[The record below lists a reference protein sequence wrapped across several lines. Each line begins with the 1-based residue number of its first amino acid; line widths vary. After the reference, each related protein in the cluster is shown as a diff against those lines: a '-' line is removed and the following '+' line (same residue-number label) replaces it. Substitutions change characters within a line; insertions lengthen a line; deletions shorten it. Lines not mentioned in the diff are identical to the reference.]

1 MLNKELSCEI
11 CGRKIKN
18 ESIKITVEG
27 INLMVCYGCS
37 KIGEIGWKIGLG
49 KMRNGEAHESK
60 KIPISMNKF
69 LRRKKAPKSN
79 DLENYEV
86 IENFSE
92 KIKKGREKKG
102 ISQEEFA
109 KLIKEKLS
117 IIQKIESGKMAPSLK
132 LSREIEHILK
142 IELLSNRKKELE
154 DISQINTKSTLT
166 IGDILHFKKKEKI
179 RE

>member
-1 MLNKELSCEI
+1 
-11 CGRKIKN
+11 
-18 ESIKITVEG
+18 
-27 INLMVCYGCS
+27 MVCNGCS
-37 KIGEIGWKIGLG
+37 KIGETGWKIGFR
-49 KMRNGEAHESK
+49 KMRNAEADESK
-60 KIPISMNKF
+60 KIPTRINKF
-69 LRRKKAPKSN
+69 LRQKKAPKSN

-92 KIKKGREKKG
+92 KIKKGREKKK

-142 IELLSNRKKELE
+142 IELLSYRKKELE
-154 DISQINTKSTLT
+154 DVSQIDTVSTLT
-166 IGDILHFKKKEKI
+166 LGDILHFKKKEKI